1 MIFHISLIIYP
12 IRYLMDLMGSNYDVW
27 PYIWLYLH
35 AQGTTMYVILW
46 PQMETYVKIG
56 SHHTW
61 ASIINLAQI
70 VSKDSHLVKYFA
82 FFSLRKTAI
91 NIIFVYLESLNKAL
105 QLPFWV
111 KFSHG
116 QLSLGSYEMR
126 FMKSVPC
133 SYEMSYEVVA

>member
-12 IRYLMDLMGSNYDVW
+12 IRYLIDLMGSNYDVW

-35 AQGTTMYVILW
+35 AQGTTMSYYGLKW
-46 PQMETYVKIG
+46 KHMYVKIG
-56 SHHTW
+56 PHHTW

-70 VSKDSHLVKYFA
+70 VSKDLHLVKYFA

-116 QLSLGSYEMR
+116 QSSLGSYEMSIKYHCQGV
-126 FMKSVPC
+126 MK
-133 SYEMSYEVVA
+133 